1 MYKNKL
7 LNIDL
12 RLFDGNTNITT
23 DSGLSGE
30 MRTYYDDRLIDFARP
45 NLVHAQFAQ
54 KHPIP
59 KNNGKIIEFR
69 KYLPLPKLTTPLA
82 EGVTPNGQK
91 LNMTTLTAEV
101 NQYGGYVE
109 ISDILDLVAV
119 DNNLAI
125 AMEVLGD
132 QAGRTLD
139 TLCREVLV
147 SGTNVIYG
155 DESVSARYL
164 LVGGEATGNHYLTVK
179 SVKRAVRKLKV
190 MNART
195 YDQSFVGIV
204 HPDTTFDITEDADW
218 KAPHQYVDTEN
229 IYNNEIGKVANV
241 RFVETTEAKVFHADD
256 LVATGGANDKRCL
269 TVKSYAAKVITIEE
283 ALSAAD
289 AASLAG
295 RKIIVGGYK
304 YTIAS
309 AAAGAAGAAT
319 VTISE
324 NPAQDPAAAET
335 VYPGEAGAKG
345 RDVYATLIIGKD
357 AYGTTEIEGG
367 GLQHIVKQLGS
378 AGTADPLNQR
388 ATAGWKATA
397 VTELLV
403 QEYMVRIET
412 ASTFEVG
419 SN

>member
-1 MYKNKL
+1 
-7 LNIDL
+7 
-12 RLFDGNTNITT
+12 
-23 DSGLSGE
+23 
-30 MRTYYDDRLIDFARP
+30 
-45 NLVHAQFAQ
+45 
-54 KHPIP
+54 HPIP
-59 KNNGKIIEFR
+59 KNNGKTIEFR

-91 LNMTTLTAEV
+91 LSMTTFTAEV
-101 NQYGGYVE
+101 KQYGGFTE
-109 ISDILDLVAV
+109 ISDMLDLVAV
-119 DNNLAI
+119 DNNLVI
-125 AMEVLGD
+125 AMELLGD

-139 TLCREVLV
+139 TLCREVIA

-155 DESVSARYL
+155 DESVSARYM
-164 LVGGEATGNHYLTVK
+164 LVGGEVSGNHYLTVK
-179 SVKRAVRKLKV
+179 ALKHAVRKLKV

-195 YDQSFVGIV
+195 YDKSYVAIV

-218 KAPHQYVDTEN
+218 KTPHQYVDTEN
-229 IYNNEIGKVANV
+229 IYNHEIGRIANT
-241 RFVETTEAKVFHADD
+241 RFVETTEAKVFHAAD
-256 LVATGGANDKRCL
+256 LVATGGANDARNL

-289 AASLAG
+289 AAALAG
-295 RKIIVGGYK
+295 RKIIVGCYK

-309 AAAGAAGAAT
+309 ATAGAA
-319 VTISE
+319 
-324 NPAQDPAAAET
+324 AAAKITIAEQPSRDPVAADV

-345 RDVYATLIIGKD
+345 RDVYATLVIGKD

-378 AGTADPLNQR
+378 GGTSDPLNQR
-388 ATAGWKATA
+388 ATAGWKSTA
-397 VTELLV
+397 VTEMLV

-419 SN
+419 AN